1 MKSEA
6 SCSEDQPTIELSNS
20 AIVSMVSGM
29 GESDRFRDGRRALV
43 ATLLAH
49 GLIIALLAGIWID
62 RSRPLS
68 PRLIAQSSP
77 SAEIPETGEAAPV
90 PMVLTRTAMPNASRP
105 IPTWDAPS
113 PNFATAPYFSRT
125 ELAPSHIPIFPESLA
140 SPFPR
145 VPLSRSSLPKSSSP
159 PEIDAIGTVPVT
171 GWTGI
176 ELTMDQ
182 QYQIPRI
189 VRVIPGGPA
198 QRQGILG
205 TRHHGDFIVT
215 VDGQSTRHRAL
226 EETQRLIV
234 GEADTMVALGL
245 CRFPGSVVSV
255 VKIRRGR

>member
-1 MKSEA
+1 
-6 SCSEDQPTIELSNS
+6 
-20 AIVSMVSGM
+20 M

-62 RSRPLS
+62 RSRPIS

-77 SAEIPETGEAAPV
+77 SADTPESREAAPV
-90 PMVLTRTAMPNASRP
+90 PVVQTRPPMPNASRP

-113 PNFATAPYFSRT
+113 PNFATAPYFT
-125 ELAPSHIPIFPESLA
+125 QAELPPSHIPIFPESLA
-140 SPFPR
+140 NPFPR
-145 VPLSRSSLPKSSSP
+145 VPLSRSSLPKSSTPPESSSP

-176 ELTMDQ
+176 ELTMDL

-198 QRQGILG
+198 HRQGVLG
-205 TRHHGDFIVT
+205 IQHHGDYVVT
-215 VDGQSTRHRAL
+215 VDGLSTRHRSL
-226 EETQRLIV
+226 EENQRLIV
-234 GEADTMVALGL
+234 GEANTLVSLGL
-245 CRFPGSVVSV
+245 TRLPGSMVSV